1 MPVKKPYVDVIGT
14 AVLVAV
20 VPVLLVI
27 EMELAASKGMS
38 FVDITTNVVTC
49 PENPVLRVPMAPE
62 TVCLTIAPTSW
73 APKLVDPMV
82 SVYQYSLLVAHRMD
96 PEAGCPTATVATL
109 TLPWYLRREGEKER
123 RRVTPILVCSTA
135 HRAHSTLRITHT
147 VPTHAPHTRT
157 AHNIT

>member
-49 PENPVLRVPMAPE
+49 PEKPVLRVPMAPE

-73 APKLVDPMV
+73 APKLVDPIV

-109 TLPWYLRREGEKER
+109 TLPWYLRREGENESH
-123 RRVTPILVCSTA
+123 IYISM
-135 HRAHSTLRITHT
+135 
-147 VPTHAPHTRT
+147 
-157 AHNIT
+157 

>member
-49 PENPVLRVPMAPE
+49 PEKPVLRVPMAPE
-62 TVCLTIAPTSW
+62 TICLTTAPTSW

-82 SVYQYSLLVAHRMD
+82 NVYQYSLLVAHRMD

-109 TLPWYLRREGEKER
+109 TLPWYLRRRREGESH
-123 RRVTPILVCSTA
+123 LY
-135 HRAHSTLRITHT
+135 
-147 VPTHAPHTRT
+147 
-157 AHNIT
+157 

>member
-49 PENPVLRVPMAPE
+49 PEKPVLRVPMAPE

-73 APKLVDPMV
+73 APKLVDPIV

-109 TLPWYLRREGEKER
+109 TLPWYLRREGEKE
-123 RRVTPILVCSTA
+123 S
-135 HRAHSTLRITHT
+135 HT
-147 VPTHAPHTRT
+147 Y
-157 AHNIT
+157 ISM